1 HEPLLDTL
9 RLRSRETRNEVL
21 ALEPKRAPVSV
32 LVYPWGSDVF
42 VDGWPAGRTPFSGE
56 LPWGRHTVRVE
67 RPGFAAYDTTLTV
80 WKTTN
85 SDGAVIVE
93 VVEGALRREAG
104 WLRVRSGPSGAEV
117 RLDGVAVGQTPLDL
131 LVPPG

>member
-1 HEPLLDTL
+1 
-9 RLRSRETRNEVL
+9 
-21 ALEPKRAPVSV
+21 
-32 LVYPWGSDVF
+32 F

-131 LVPPG
+131 LVPPGAYEVEVSGPHVLQSRRVDVGAGENET